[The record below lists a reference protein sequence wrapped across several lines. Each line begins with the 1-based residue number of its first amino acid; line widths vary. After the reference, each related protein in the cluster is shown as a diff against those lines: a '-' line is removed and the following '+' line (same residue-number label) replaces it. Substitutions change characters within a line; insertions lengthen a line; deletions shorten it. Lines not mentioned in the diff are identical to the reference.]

1 MKIENG
7 LQCPLST
14 FSTPQQDSNLA
25 ASHEQT
31 CRGNLFHVPRI
42 TGYGVKLLDTIGS
55 LQRHT
60 AGELYTLCQ
69 ETSRPL

>member
-1 MKIENG
+1 MKIEKG

-31 CRGNLFHVPRI
+31 CRGNLFHVSWI
-42 TGYGVKLLDTIGS
+42 TGYGLKLLDTIGS
-55 LQRHT
+55 LQRYM
-60 AGELYTLCQ
+60 AGELYTPCQ
-69 ETSRPL
+69 ETS